1 MGRNLPKPGG
11 NIMKKISIFLALLAL
26 VFTELAFGAGA
37 VATSIVGQVTVQT
50 GSASPRMLRQG
61 DGVQQG
67 DTVMTGAASAAVIKF
82 DDGQVAALTANSR
95 MTITAYRYNPES
107 GGGNILLSLI
117 GGGMRAITGLI
128 GKRSPTQVAYR
139 AATATIG
146 IRGTD
151 AVLIVTPQGEVF
163 VTVTDG
169 AITFQLPG
177 QPAVTVQRGEAI
189 RARPDG
195 TFSRGAAA
203 AIQRELA
210 GTPAG
215 LAITA
220 VLTSVDA
227 IQSAVNQANAG
238 TPRST
243 GTGTGDTT
251 TTTTTTTTTPGT
263 TRTTQGGGAGGE

>member
-1 MGRNLPKPGG
+1 M
-11 NIMKKISIFLALLAL
+11 FAE
-26 VFTELAFGAGA
+26 FAFGAGA
-37 VATSIVGQVTVQT
+37 VATSVTGLVQVQT
-50 GSASPRMLRQG
+50 GSAPLRVVRQG
-61 DGVQQG
+61 DEVQQG
-67 DTVMTGAASAAVIKF
+67 DTVMTGAASAAVLKF

-95 MTITAYRYNPES
+95 MTITAYQYNPET

-128 GKRSPTQVAYR
+128 GKRSPSQVAYR

-151 AVLIVTPQGEVF
+151 AVLVVTPQGEVF

-177 QPAVTVQRGEAI
+177 QAPVTVQRGEAI
-189 RARPDG
+189 RSKPDG

-203 AIQRELA
+203 AIQRELS

-215 LAITA
+215 QA
-220 VLTSVDA
+220 VLAVLNSVDA
-227 IQSAVNQANAG
+227 IQSAVTQANAG
-238 TPRST
+238 TPRQTPAGDQTQQPGTT
-243 GTGTGDTT
+243 G
-251 TTTTTTTTTPGT
+251 TTTTPGQT
-263 TRTTQGGGAGGE
+263 GTPQGGGAGGGSASGT

>member
-1 MGRNLPKPGG
+1 
-11 NIMKKISIFLALLAL
+11 MKKLSIFLALLVL
-26 VFTELAFGAGA
+26 MFTELAFGAGA
-37 VATSIVGQVTVQT
+37 VATSVTGTAQVQT
-50 GSASPRMLRQG
+50 GSAAPRLLRQG
-61 DGVQQG
+61 DEIQQG
-67 DTVMTGAASAAVIKF
+67 DTVMTGPASAAVLKF

-95 MTITAYRYNPES
+95 MTITAYQYNPES

-128 GKRSPTQVAYR
+128 GKRSPSQVAYR

-163 VTVTDG
+163 ASVSDG
-169 AITFQLPG
+169 QITFQLPG
-177 QPAVTVQRGEAI
+177 QPPVTIATGEAI

-195 TFSRGAAA
+195 TFSKGAAA

-215 LAITA
+215 QAILA
-220 VLTSVDA
+220 VLNSVA
-227 IQSAVNQANAG
+227 TIQSAVNQANAG
-238 TPRST
+238 TPRQTPGDTGQGQGQGQGTT
-243 GTGTGDTT
+243 GTPGQSGT
-251 TTTTTTTTTPGT
+251 P
-263 TRTTQGGGAGGE
+263 QGGGAGGGSASGT

>member
-1 MGRNLPKPGG
+1 
-11 NIMKKISIFLALLAL
+11 MKKISIFLALLAL
-26 VFTELAFGAGA
+26 MFAELAFGAGA
-37 VATSIVGQVTVQT
+37 VATSVTGTAQVQT
-50 GSASPRMLRQG
+50 GSASPRLLRQG
-61 DGVQQG
+61 DEIQQG
-67 DTVMTGAASAAVIKF
+67 DTVMTGPASAAVLKF

-95 MTITAYRYNPES
+95 MTVTAYQYNPET
-107 GGGNILLSLI
+107 GGGNVLLSLI

-128 GKRSPTQVAYR
+128 GKRSPSQVAYR

-151 AVLIVTPQGEVF
+151 AVLVVTPQGEVF

-177 QPAVTVQRGEAI
+177 QAPVTVQRGEAI

-251 TTTTTTTTTPGT
+251 TTTTTTTTPGT
-263 TRTTQGGGAGGE
+263 TGTTQGGGAGGGSASGT

>member
-1 MGRNLPKPGG
+1 
-11 NIMKKISIFLALLAL
+11 MKKLSIFFLALLAL
-26 VFTELAFGAGA
+26 MFTELAFGAGA
-37 VATSIVGQVTVQT
+37 VATSVIGTAQVQT
-50 GSASPRMLRQG
+50 GPAAPRILRQG
-61 DGVQQG
+61 DEVQQG
-67 DTVMTGAASAAVIKF
+67 DTVMTGAASAAVLKF

-95 MTITAYRYNPES
+95 MTITAYQYNPES

-128 GKRSPTQVAYR
+128 GKRSPSQVAYR

-151 AVLIVTPQGEVF
+151 AVLVVTPQGDVF

-177 QPAVTVQRGEAI
+177 QAPVVVQRGEAI
-189 RARPDG
+189 RARADG

-215 LAITA
+215 QAIQA
-220 VLTSVDA
+220 VLNSVDS
-227 IQSAVNQANAG
+227 IQNAVNQANTGPRQTPGDQGQQNQQNQTGTTSTPGQTG
-238 TPRST
+238 TP
-243 GTGTGDTT
+243 
-251 TTTTTTTTTPGT
+251 
-263 TRTTQGGGAGGE
+263 QGGGAGGGSASGT